1 MDKINIENKLDKIDI
16 ENKLETE
23 PKQEPKTEKTIFFL
37 GLNGRLEK
45 EKTKNRL
52 KAIIIEEKEIKKR
65 VDVEKW
71 NLSEEFLLPSKQLE
85 LIKEVYVNNLKSFNA
100 ESKLIVQQLERKI
113 SGYKQQD
120 NDKKLLN
127 LEKFINL
134 KHIIESLISCELKC
148 YYCSN
153 EMSLLYEV
161 VREHKQ
167 WTVDRVDNDLGHN
180 CDNYILACLECNLK
194 RRRRSK
200 DAYFFTKN
208 LNIIKS

>member
-1 MDKINIENKLDKIDI
+1 MDDKNNPNNTEEND
-16 ENKLETE
+16 
-23 PKQEPKTEKTIFFL
+23 KTIYFV

-45 EKTKNRL
+45 EKSKNRI
-52 KAIIIEEKEIKKR
+52 KTIIREEKEIKKR

-71 NLSEEFLLPSKQLE
+71 NLSEEFLLPTIQLE
-85 LIKEVYVNNLKSFNA
+85 LIKELYSNNLKPFNA

-120 NDKKLLN
+120 SDKKLLN
-127 LEKFINL
+127 LEKFIHL
-134 KHIIESLISCELKC
+134 KHIIESLITCELKC
-148 YYCSN
+148 YYCNN

-167 WTVDRVDNDLGHN
+167 WTVDRIDNDLGHN
-180 CDNYILACLECNLK
+180 CDNYVLACLECNLK

-208 LNIIKS
+208 LNIVKT

>member
-1 MDKINIENKLDKIDI
+1 MEDNKP
-16 ENKLETE
+16 NNTE
-23 PKQEPKTEKTIFFL
+23 GEEEKTIYFV

-45 EKTKNRL
+45 EKSKNRV
-52 KAIIIEEKEIKKR
+52 KTIIKEEKEIKKR

-71 NLSEEFLLPSKQLE
+71 NLSEEFLLPANQLV
-85 LIKEVYVNNLKSFNA
+85 LIKRLYSNNFKSFDT
-100 ESKLIVQQLERKI
+100 ESKLIIQQLERKI

-120 NDKKLLN
+120 SDKKILN

-134 KHIIESLISCELKC
+134 KHIIESLIACDLKC

-167 WTVDRVDNDLGHN
+167 WTVDRIDNDLGHN

>member
-1 MDKINIENKLDKIDI
+1 MEDKNKSN
-16 ENKLETE
+16 NKEEKTE
-23 PKQEPKTEKTIFFL
+23 ETEKTIYFV

-45 EKTKNRL
+45 EKSKNRV
-52 KAIIIEEKEIKKR
+52 KMIIKEEKEIKKR

-85 LIKEVYVNNLKSFNA
+85 LIKELYSNNFKTFDT
-100 ESKLIVQQLERKI
+100 ESKLIVQQIERKI

-120 NDKKLLN
+120 NDKKILN

-134 KHIIESLISCELKC
+134 KHIIESLILCSLKC
-148 YYCSN
+148 YYCNN

-208 LNIIKS
+208 LNIVKS

>member
-1 MDKINIENKLDKIDI
+1 MDKKEHAPDPEPEN
-16 ENKLETE
+16 EN
-23 PKQEPKTEKTIFFL
+23 EKTIFFV

-45 EKTKNRL
+45 EKSKNRV
-52 KAIIIEEKEIKKR
+52 KTIIKEEREIKKR

-71 NLSEEFLLPSKQLE
+71 NLSDEFLLPSKQLE
-85 LIKEVYVNNLKSFNA
+85 LIKEVYINNLKSFDA
-100 ESKLIVQQLERKI
+100 ESKLLIQQLERKI
-113 SGYKQQD
+113 SGYKHQD
-120 NDKKLLN
+120 SDKKLLN
-127 LEKFINL
+127 VVKFINL

-148 YYCSN
+148 YYCN
-153 EMSLLYEV
+153 HEMSLLYEV

-208 LNIIKS
+208 LNIVKT

>member
-1 MDKINIENKLDKIDI
+1 MEDNKP
-16 ENKLETE
+16 NNTE
-23 PKQEPKTEKTIFFL
+23 GEGEEEKTIYFV

-45 EKTKNRL
+45 EKSKNRV
-52 KAIIIEEKEIKKR
+52 KTIIKEEKEIKKR

-71 NLSEEFLLPSKQLE
+71 NLSEEFLLPANQLV
-85 LIKEVYVNNLKSFNA
+85 LIKGLHSNNFKSFDA
-100 ESKLIVQQLERKI
+100 ESKLIIQQLERKI

-120 NDKKLLN
+120 SDKKILN

-134 KHIIESLISCELKC
+134 KHIIESLIACELKC
-148 YYCSN
+148 YYCSH

-167 WTVDRVDNDLGHN
+167 WTVDRIDNDLGHN

>member
-1 MDKINIENKLDKIDI
+1 MEDKNNPNNPNNTEEND
-16 ENKLETE
+16 
-23 PKQEPKTEKTIFFL
+23 KTIYFV

-45 EKTKNRL
+45 EKSKNRI
-52 KAIIIEEKEIKKR
+52 KTIIREEKEIKKR

-71 NLSEEFLLPSKQLE
+71 NLSEEFLLPSIQLE
-85 LIKEVYVNNLKSFNA
+85 LIKEIYSNNLKSFNS

-120 NDKKLLN
+120 SDKKLLN

-134 KHIIESLISCELKC
+134 KHIIDSLISCELKC
-148 YYCSN
+148 YYCNN

-208 LNIIKS
+208 LNIVKNN